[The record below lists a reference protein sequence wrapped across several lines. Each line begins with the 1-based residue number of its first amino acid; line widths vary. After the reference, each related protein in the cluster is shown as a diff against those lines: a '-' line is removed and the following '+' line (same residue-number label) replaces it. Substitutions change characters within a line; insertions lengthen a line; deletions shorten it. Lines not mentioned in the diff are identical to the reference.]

1 LCKRLQKYEKKTV
14 LASFFGKNYCFLQL
28 LQLLQYVS
36 QREESR
42 SSFSMMWVTF
52 EKNVYLCNMK
62 TKTEYI
68 KLIENQ
74 EDELRR
80 DFGIRSLRLF
90 GSVSR
95 DEQVEGSDVDVC
107 VEMEPQAYLMVR
119 LKRFLERLLGCSVDV
134 VRMHKHMNPY
144 LLQEI
149 NRDGIYVIK

>member
-1 LCKRLQKYEKKTV
+1 MKK
-14 LASFFGKNYCFLQL
+14 
-28 LQLLQYVS
+28 
-36 QREESR
+36 SR
-42 SSFSMMWVTF
+42 SLERDFF
-52 EKNVYLCNMK
+52 IFYLPHMLCFKEIDYFCNMK
-62 TKTEYI
+62 TKSEYI

-74 EDELRR
+74 EDELRKG
-80 DFGIRSLRLF
+80 FGVRSLRLF

>member
-1 LCKRLQKYEKKTV
+1 MDDRIRLRSLSLRSLSLSKRRRADIMKRIP
-14 LASFFGKNYCFLQL
+14 FFGAGF
-28 LQLLQYVS
+28 
-36 QREESR
+36 
-42 SSFSMMWVTF
+42 FIF
-52 EKNVYLCNMK
+52 YLPNILHFKEIDYFCNMK
-62 TKTEYI
+62 TKKDYI
-68 KLIENQ
+68 ELIENQ
-74 EDELRR
+74 EDELRKN
-80 DFGIRSLRLF
+80 FGIRSLRLF

-95 DEQVEGSDVDVC
+95 DEQIEGSDVDVC

>member
-1 LCKRLQKYEKKTV
+1 MK
-14 LASFFGKNYCFLQL
+14 
-28 LQLLQYVS
+28 
-36 QREESR
+36 ESR
-42 SSFSMMWVTF
+42 SFGRDFFMLFATVF
-52 EKNVYLCNMK
+52 CVFKEIDYFCNMK
-62 TKTEYI
+62 TKDEYI
-68 KLIENQ
+68 ELIENQ

-80 DFGIRSLRLF
+80 GFGVRSLRLF

-95 DEQVEGSDVDVC
+95 DEQVEGSDIDVC

>member
-1 LCKRLQKYEKKTV
+1 MV
-14 LASFFGKNYCFLQL
+14 
-28 LQLLQYVS
+28 VI
-36 QREESR
+36 
-42 SSFSMMWVTF
+42 
-52 EKNVYLCNMK
+52 EKNDYFCNMK
-62 TKTEYI
+62 TKNEYI
-68 KLIENQ
+68 ELIENQ
-74 EDELRR
+74 EDELRKG
-80 DFGIRSLRLF
+80 FGVRSLCLF

-149 NRDGIYVIK
+149 NRDGIYIIKSNKREQVIG

>member
-1 LCKRLQKYEKKTV
+1 MKRIP
-14 LASFFGKNYCFLQL
+14 FFGAGFFIFYLPNVLCFKEID
-28 LQLLQYVS
+28 Y
-36 QREESR
+36 
-42 SSFSMMWVTF
+42 F
-52 EKNVYLCNMK
+52 CNMK
-62 TKTEYI
+62 TKNEYI
-68 KLIENQ
+68 ELIENQ
-74 EDELRR
+74 EDELMKG
-80 DFGIRSLRLF
+80 FGVRSLCLF

-95 DEQVEGSDVDVC
+95 DEHVEGSDVDVC

>member
-1 LCKRLQKYEKKTV
+1 MLRFKEIDY
-14 LASFFGKNYCFLQL
+14 F
-28 LQLLQYVS
+28 
-36 QREESR
+36 
-42 SSFSMMWVTF
+42 
-52 EKNVYLCNMK
+52 CNMK
-62 TKTEYI
+62 TKKDYI
-68 KLIENQ
+68 ELIENQ
-74 EDELRR
+74 EDELRKN
-80 DFGIRSLRLF
+80 FGIRSLRLF